1 MSNTPTTLQP
11 RQYQRLLVKAVRR
24 IPAHSPVWT
33 DHRQSDPGV
42 TMVQLFAW
50 VAESLGVR
58 PDKLPISGRL
68 RMRRAAA
75 HLRRN
80 SGPPR
85 LLVTGGTRRTRHAA
99 IGFIAD
105 ALGLALA
112 RVDFSGVKRKYIG
125 ETEKNLDRQIAVA
138 DPAAIILLFDE
149 ADALFGR
156 RSAVRDSHDRYANQA
171 LSHLWQRAE
180 RYEGLVILTTNRLPR
195 RGARRWRGLRLD
207 LSRPGRR
214 PMRGANRF
222 RACRSSGNR

>member
-1 MSNTPTTLQP
+1 MSNTPTTLQS

-33 DHRQSDPGV
+33 DHGQSDPGV
-42 TMVQLFAW
+42 TIVQLFAW

-58 PDKLPISGRL
+58 PDKLPVSGRWHI
-68 RMRRAAA
+68 RRPAA
-75 HLRRN
+75 HLRRS
-80 SGPPR
+80 SGAPR

-112 RVDFSGVKRKYIG
+112 RIDLSGVKRKYIG
-125 ETEKNLDRQIAVA
+125 ETEKNLDRQIAAA

-171 LSHLWQRAE
+171 LSYLWQCADG
-180 RYEGLVILTTNRLPR
+180 YEGLVILTTNRLPR
-195 RGARRWRGLRLD
+195 RNARRWRGLRLD
-207 LSRPGRR
+207 LSRPGR
-214 PMRGANRF
+214 
-222 RACRSSGNR
+222 